1 MKNHD
6 IEVML
11 RLLQDVQRILKH
23 HAAEFLEREGVPWTT
38 VVILRHVGDTPG
50 ITVTEL
56 GRRCGLSKGYV
67 SVLLDQMEVDGW
79 IHKSPDPNDQ
89 RRKRL
94 RLSDAGVSFR
104 SSLERKHLEFLH
116 QRLQAISPSHLDAI
130 IVGLQHLR
138 DAFGDRT
145 HQNNKGKQG

>member
-1 MKNHD
+1 MANQS

-11 RLLQDVQRILKH
+11 KLLQDVQRILKH
-23 HAAEFLEREGVPWTT
+23 HAAEFLERQGIPLTT
-38 VVILRHVGDTPG
+38 VVILRHLGDSPG

-79 IHKSPDPNDQ
+79 IHKFPDPDDQ

-94 RLSDAGVSFR
+94 RLSEAGRSFR
-104 SSLERKHLEFLH
+104 SRLERMHLEFL
-116 QRLQAISPSHLDAI
+116 QERLQALPPSQLDTI
-130 IVGLQHLR
+130 IAGLQHLR
-138 DAFGDRT
+138 DAFGDSF
-145 HQNNKGKQG
+145 HQNNT